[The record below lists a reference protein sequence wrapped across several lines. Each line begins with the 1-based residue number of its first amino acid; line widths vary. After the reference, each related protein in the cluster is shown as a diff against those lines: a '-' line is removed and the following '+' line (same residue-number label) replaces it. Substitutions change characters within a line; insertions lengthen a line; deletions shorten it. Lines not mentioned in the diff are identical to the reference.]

1 MRIED
6 LNINDR
12 IILYE
17 KNEYGT
23 VIDKSYADDWAEV
36 SIDGGKQ
43 PIYIRSEHYFDKLP
57 ISFKR
62 TPKHYA
68 GTDNVDVI
76 EFTRQQFTHDEW
88 VAAMKFNIIKYATR
102 LGRKDDMNKEIDK
115 IIDYAQRLKEGL

>member
-1 MRIED
+1 MKIED
-6 LNINDR
+6 LNVNDR
-12 IILYE
+12 IIFYE
-17 KNEYGT
+17 KDKYGT
-23 VIDKSYADDWAEV
+23 VIDKSYANDWAKI
-36 SIDGGKQ
+36 SIDGAEW
-43 PIYIRSEHYFDKLP
+43 PMYITNEDYFDKLP

-76 EFTRQQFTHDEW
+76 EFTRQQFTNDEW